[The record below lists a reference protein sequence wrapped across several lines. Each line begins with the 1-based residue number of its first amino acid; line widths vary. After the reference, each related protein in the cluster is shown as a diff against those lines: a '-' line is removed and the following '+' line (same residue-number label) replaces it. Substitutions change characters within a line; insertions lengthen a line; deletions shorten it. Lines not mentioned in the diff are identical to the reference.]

1 MNLGEK
7 KVKEFYKKNK
17 KTLLTLALAAFV
29 VFLSACG
36 RQDVV
41 DSSSTGFWDSIIIY
55 NLQRLLLWMSDIL
68 GSNGLAIIVFT
79 ALGQI
84 LLLPLTNYQQK
95 SMEKTQELQPKMDAL
110 REKYSARDEATKEKL
125 QTEMQKLQ
133 EEAGVNPLA
142 GCLPLLIQMPIF
154 IALYQTVTRT
164 PALQEADF
172 LWLQLGFPD
181 PLYILPLLAAGFTFL
196 NSWLMQYGNPNAKSN
211 ALITFLMPAL
221 IFFITF
227 RVASSLALYFVASN
241 GTRVLMTLLTNNPFK
256 KRQEL
261 EELAREE
268 EEAEK
273 RRQRALNRARKTG
286 RSVKK

>member
-1 MNLGEK
+1 M
-7 KVKEFYKKNK
+7 KEFYKKNK

-29 VFLSACG
+29 IFLSACG

-41 DSSSTGFWDSIIIY
+41 DSSSTGFWDSIVIY

-181 PLYILPLLAAGFTFL
+181 PLYILPLIAAGFTFL

>member
-41 DSSSTGFWDSIIIY
+41 DSSSTGFWDSIVIY

-164 PALQEADF
+164 PVLQEADF

>member
-29 VFLSACG
+29 IFLSACG

-41 DSSSTGFWDSIIIY
+41 DSSSTGFWDSIVIY

-68 GSNGLAIIVFT
+68 RSNGLAIIVFT

>member
-29 VFLSACG
+29 IFLSACG
-36 RQDVV
+36 RQDIV
-41 DSSSTGFWDSIIIY
+41 DSSSTGFWDSIVIY

>member
-29 VFLSACG
+29 IFLSACG

-133 EEAGVNPLA
+133 DEAGVNPLA

>member
-1 MNLGEK
+1 M
-7 KVKEFYKKNK
+7 KEFYKKNK

-41 DSSSTGFWDSIIIY
+41 DSSSTGFWDSIVIY

>member
-1 MNLGEK
+1 MTG
-7 KVKEFYKKNK
+7 VQ
-17 KTLLTLALAAFV
+17 TCALPI
-29 VFLSACG
+29 S
-36 RQDVV
+36 
-41 DSSSTGFWDSIIIY
+41 
-55 NLQRLLLWMSDIL
+55 
-68 GSNGLAIIVFT
+68 
-79 ALGQI
+79 LGQI

-164 PALQEADF
+164 PVLQAADF

>member
-1 MNLGEK
+1 M
-7 KVKEFYKKNK
+7 KEFYKKNK

-29 VFLSACG
+29 IFLSACG

-41 DSSSTGFWDSIIIY
+41 DSSSTGFWDSIVIY

>member
-29 VFLSACG
+29 IFLSACG

-41 DSSSTGFWDSIIIY
+41 DSSSTGFWDSIIIF

>member
-17 KTLLTLALAAFV
+17 KILLTVAMAAFV

-41 DSSSTGFWDSIIIY
+41 DSSSTGFWDSIIIF

-79 ALGQI
+79 ALGQV

-164 PALQEADF
+164 PILQEADF

>member
-41 DSSSTGFWDSIIIY
+41 DSSSTGFWDSIIIF

-133 EEAGVNPLA
+133 DEAGVNPLA

>member
-17 KTLLTLALAAFV
+17 KTLLTLALAVFV

-41 DSSSTGFWDSIIIY
+41 DSSSTGFWDSIIIF

-133 EEAGVNPLA
+133 DEAGVNPLA

>member
-41 DSSSTGFWDSIIIY
+41 DSSSTGFWDSIVIY

>member
-17 KTLLTLALAAFV
+17 KILLTVAMAAFV

-125 QTEMQKLQ
+125 QTEIQKLQ
-133 EEAGVNPLA
+133 DEAGVNPLA

-211 ALITFLMPAL
+211 TLITFLMPAL

-268 EEAEK
+268 KEAEK

>member
-29 VFLSACG
+29 IFLSACG

-41 DSSSTGFWDSIIIY
+41 DSSSTGFWDSIVIY

-181 PLYILPLLAAGFTFL
+181 PLYILPSLAAGFTFL
-196 NSWLMQYGNPNAKSN
+196 NSWLMQYSNPNAKSN

>member
-29 VFLSACG
+29 IFLSACG

-41 DSSSTGFWDSIIIY
+41 DSSSTGFWDSIIIF

-133 EEAGVNPLA
+133 DEAGVNPLA

>member
-1 MNLGEK
+1 M
-7 KVKEFYKKNK
+7 KEFYKKNK

>member
-29 VFLSACG
+29 IFLSACG

-41 DSSSTGFWDSIIIY
+41 DSSSTGFWDSIVIY

>member
-1 MNLGEK
+1 
-7 KVKEFYKKNK
+7 
-17 KTLLTLALAAFV
+17 
-29 VFLSACG
+29 
-36 RQDVV
+36 
-41 DSSSTGFWDSIIIY
+41 
-55 NLQRLLLWMSDIL
+55 
-68 GSNGLAIIVFT
+68 
-79 ALGQI
+79 
-84 LLLPLTNYQQK
+84 
-95 SMEKTQELQPKMDAL
+95 
-110 REKYSARDEATKEKL
+110 
-125 QTEMQKLQ
+125 
-133 EEAGVNPLA
+133 
-142 GCLPLLIQMPIF
+142 
-154 IALYQTVTRT
+154 
-164 PALQEADF
+164 
-172 LWLQLGFPD
+172 
-181 PLYILPLLAAGFTFL
+181 
-196 NSWLMQYGNPNAKSN
+196 MQYGNPNAKSN

>member
-1 MNLGEK
+1 M
-7 KVKEFYKKNK
+7 KEFYKKNK

-29 VFLSACG
+29 IFLSACG

-41 DSSSTGFWDSIIIY
+41 DSSSTGFWDSIIIF

>member
-29 VFLSACG
+29 IFLSACG

-41 DSSSTGFWDSIIIY
+41 DSSSTGFWDSIVIY

-164 PALQEADF
+164 PVLQEADF

-268 EEAEK
+268 EEAEN

>member
-41 DSSSTGFWDSIIIY
+41 DSSSTGFWDSIIIF

>member
-1 MNLGEK
+1 M
-7 KVKEFYKKNK
+7 KEFYKKNK

-41 DSSSTGFWDSIIIY
+41 DSSSTGFWDSIIIF

>member
-1 MNLGEK
+1 M
-7 KVKEFYKKNK
+7 KEFYKKNK

-29 VFLSACG
+29 IFLSACG

-164 PALQEADF
+164 PVLQEADF

>member
-1 MNLGEK
+1 M
-7 KVKEFYKKNK
+7 KEFYKKNK

-29 VFLSACG
+29 IFLSACG

-41 DSSSTGFWDSIIIY
+41 DSSSTGFWDSIVIY

-164 PALQEADF
+164 PVLQEADF

>member
-29 VFLSACG
+29 IFLSACG

-41 DSSSTGFWDSIIIY
+41 DSSSTGFWDSIVIY

-181 PLYILPLLAAGFTFL
+181 PLYILPLIAAGFTFL

-256 KRQEL
+256 KRQQL

>member
-41 DSSSTGFWDSIIIY
+41 DSSSTGFWDSIIIF

-133 EEAGVNPLA
+133 DEAGVNPLA

-164 PALQEADF
+164 PVLQEADF

>member
-1 MNLGEK
+1 M
-7 KVKEFYKKNK
+7 KEFYKKNK

-29 VFLSACG
+29 IFLSACG

>member
-17 KTLLTLALAAFV
+17 KILLTVAMAAFV

-41 DSSSTGFWDSIIIY
+41 DSSSTGFWDSIIIF

-133 EEAGVNPLA
+133 DEAGVNPLA

>member
-29 VFLSACG
+29 IFLSACG

-41 DSSSTGFWDSIIIY
+41 DSSSTGFWDSIVIY

-196 NSWLMQYGNPNAKSN
+196 NSWLMQYSNPNAKSN